1 MKSSRLEALLRDTVF
16 ATLFRERVNQT
27 KKNKRYMRDEDDSIE
42 DLLEDLRQ
50 LRIRETAIIARIQ
63 SAAER
68 RGRPTAF
75 AAPNLSSEQERQPS
89 VGGVHFTIGTRVRIK
104 NKVRK
109 PATAG
114 GDWTEERERL
124 ATVTETRVD
133 QVHFVTDN
141 GTRTWRAPNN
151 LQRIN

>member
-1 MKSSRLEALLRDTVF
+1 
-16 ATLFRERVNQT
+16 
-27 KKNKRYMRDEDDSIE
+27 MRDEEDSIE

-75 AAPNLSSEQERQPS
+75 AAANRSGEQEQPPS
-89 VGGVHFTIGTRVRIK
+89 VTNVHFAIGARVRIK
-104 NKVRK
+104 NKIRR

-114 GDWTEERERL
+114 GDWTEDRERV
-124 ATVTETRVD
+124 ATVTGVRVD

-151 LQRIN
+151 LQRIS

>member
-1 MKSSRLEALLRDTVF
+1 MIQRSRFEDP
-16 ATLFRERVNQT
+16 
-27 KKNKRYMRDEDDSIE
+27 KKCMRDEEDSIE

-63 SAAER
+63 TVAER

-75 AAPNLSSEQERQPS
+75 AAPNLSGVQEQHPS
-89 VGGVHFTIGTRVRIK
+89 VASAHFAIGTRVRIK
-104 NKVRK
+104 NKIRK

-114 GDWTEERERL
+114 GDWTEDRERF
-124 ATVTETRVD
+124 ATVTGTRVD

>member
-1 MKSSRLEALLRDTVF
+1 
-16 ATLFRERVNQT
+16 
-27 KKNKRYMRDEDDSIE
+27 MRDEDDSIE

-63 SAAER
+63 SVAER
-68 RGRPTAF
+68 RGRPTVF
-75 AAPNLSSEQERQPS
+75 AAPNRSDEQEHPPS
-89 VGGVHFTIGTRVRIK
+89 VANGHFAIGSRVRIK
-104 NKVRK
+104 NKIRK

-114 GDWTEERERL
+114 GDWTEDRERL